1 MKYWNEYKGH
11 KSEILGKRKKFDNT
25 IYSFDIETSSYLI
38 VDGEVIPAI
47 KYETLTEEQ
56 RNKSIKCSCMYIWQ
70 FSINDQVYYGR
81 TWDELHSF
89 LNKLYENTPERKFVF
104 VHNLAFE
111 FQYLKSYF
119 EFEDVVARKS
129 RKVMTAYNPTYNI
142 LFKCSYIMSNCALK
156 YLPDL
161 FNLPIQK
168 DVGDLDYSLIRTSIT
183 PLSEQELKYCED
195 DCLVVYHYILNELQT
210 YEDVSNIPTTSTGKV
225 RRELKQLV
233 LKDWKYKRLVNK
245 AINTDPH
252 VYNLLQQAFMGG
264 YTHASYVYADTIIE
278 DVDSWDF
285 TSSYPYIL
293 VTHKFP
299 SSEFKRCNIKRVE
312 QMSKRLC
319 YLLVVKFKNV
329 DCKYFNTFI
338 SASKCRNIRGANY
351 DNGRIISADEFEMTL
366 TDIDFYF
373 FLESYKFEYEII
385 ESYYCNY
392 NYLPKQFIE
401 FVLEKYVNKTQFKDV
416 EGKEIDYQKEKNKFN
431 SLYGMAVTNTIRSNV
446 IFDDTIKEWFEQPLT
461 NEEIVKKLNDEKKT
475 SFLSFAYGVWCTAYA
490 RNNLLKN
497 VIKLDE
503 YAIYMDTDS
512 IKVKHGY
519 DKKVIED
526 YNNFVKHKI
535 EFVSNLLDIDINK
548 YSPCDVHGV
557 PHMLG
562 LFDDDGHYKKF
573 VTQGAKKYAFIKE
586 MDLKKA
592 IKKEKNIISTFDD
605 KADVLEITVAGV
617 PKGGA
622 KALKCLEDFKDDFV
636 FKYEDTNKNTV
647 MYCEHQEPCLL
658 TDYLGNKYEVKDV
671 SGCCLLPTTY
681 ILGKSLEYANLLT
694 DNSSARAI
702 YKED

>member
-25 IYSFDIETSSYLI
+25 IYSFDIETSSYLRI
-38 VDGEVIPAI
+38 DDEIIPAI
-47 KYETLTEEQ
+47 EYEKLTEEK
-56 RNKSIKCSCMYIWQ
+56 RNKATKCSCMYIWQ

-81 TWDELHSF
+81 TWNELDSF
-89 LNKLYENTPERKFVF
+89 FEILNENTPERKVVF

-129 RKVMTAYNPTYNI
+129 RKVMTAHLSKYNM

-161 FNLPIQK
+161 FNLPVQK
-168 DVGDLDYSLIRTSIT
+168 MVGDLDYTKLRTPIT
-183 PLSEQELKYCED
+183 PLTEKELGYCEH
-195 DCLVVYHYILNELQT
+195 DCLVVYHYILNELNT
-210 YEDVSNIPTTSTGKV
+210 YDDVMDIPTTSTGKV

-233 LKDWKYKRLVNK
+233 LKDFHYRRLVNK

-252 VYNLLQQAFMGG
+252 VYNLLTQAFMGG
-264 YTHASYVYADTIIE
+264 YTHASYVYADTIIN

-299 SSEFKRCNIKRVE
+299 SSEFKRCNITRVE

-351 DNGRIISADEFEMTL
+351 DNGRIISAKEFEMTL

-373 FLESYKFEYEII
+373 FLDAYNLEYEIL

-431 SLYGMAVTNTIRSNV
+431 SLYGMAVTNTIRDNV
-446 IFDDTIKEWFEQPLT
+446 VYDDTIKEWFEQPLT
-461 NEEIVKKLNDEKKT
+461 NEEIVKKLKDEKKK

-497 VIKLDE
+497 VLKLDE
-503 YAIYMDTDS
+503 FTIYCDTDS
-512 IKVKHGY
+512 CKVKHGY
-519 DKKVIED
+519 DKQVIED

-535 EFVSNLLDIDINK
+535 EYVSKMLDIDINK
-548 YSPCDVHGV
+548 YSPCDVYGE

-562 LFDDDGHYKKF
+562 VFSDDGHYESF
-573 VTQGAKKYAFIKE
+573 RTNGAKKYAYIKK

-592 IKKEKNIISTFDD
+592 QKKEKNIISTFGDTA
-605 KADVLEITVAGV
+605 KVLEITVAGV
-617 PKGGA
+617 PKNGA
-622 KALKCLEDFKDDFV
+622 CSLKSLEDFKDEHV
-636 FKYEDTNKNTV
+636 FKFEDTGKNTV
-647 MYCEHQEPCLL
+647 MYCEHQ
-658 TDYLGNKYEVKDV
+658 
-671 SGCCLLPTTY
+671 
-681 ILGKSLEYANLLT
+681 
-694 DNSSARAI
+694 
-702 YKED
+702 

>member
-38 VDGEVIPAI
+38 VDEEIIPAI
-47 KYETLTEEQ
+47 EYETLTEEQ
-56 RNKSIKCSCMYIWQ
+56 RNKATKCSCMYIWQ
-70 FSINDQVYYGR
+70 FSINDTVYYGR
-81 TWDELHSF
+81 TWNELDSF
-89 LNKLYENTPERKFVF
+89 LHMLHENTPERKVCF

-119 EFEDVVARKS
+119 EFEDVVARKA
-129 RKVMTAYNPTYNI
+129 RKVMTAYLKKYNM
-142 LFKCSYIMSNCALK
+142 LFKCSYLMSNCALK
-156 YLPDL
+156 YLPEL

-168 DVGDLDYSLIRTSIT
+168 DVGDLDYSKIRTPMT
-183 PLSEQELKYCED
+183 PLTEQELKYCED
-195 DCLVVYHYILNELQT
+195 DCLVVYHYILNELKT
-210 YEDVSNIPTTSTGKV
+210 YEDVLDIPTTSTGKV

-233 LKDWKYKRLVNK
+233 LKDFKYRRLVNK

-264 YTHASYVYADTIIE
+264 YTHASYVYADTIIN

-351 DNGRIISADEFEMTL
+351 DNGRIISASEFEITI

-373 FLESYKFEYEII
+373 FLDAYKCEYEIL
-385 ESYYCNY
+385 ECYYCNY

-431 SLYGMAVTNTIRSNV
+431 SLYGMAVTNTIRDNV

-461 NEEIVKKLNDEKKT
+461 NEEIIEKLKDEKKK

-497 VIKLDE
+497 VLKLDE

-519 DKKVIED
+519 DKKVIDD
-526 YNNFVKHKI
+526 YNDFVKHKI
-535 EFVSNLLDIDINK
+535 EFVSNLLNIDINK

-562 LFDDDGHYKKF
+562 LFDADGHYLNF
-573 VTQGAKKYAFIKE
+573 RTNGAKKYAYTKI
-586 MDLKKA
+586 MDLEKAKK
-592 IKKEKNIISTFDD
+592 KDKNIISVFDD
-605 KADVLEITVAGV
+605 KATVLEITVAGV
-617 PKGGA
+617 PKSGA
-622 KALKCLEDFKDDFV
+622 KSLSSLEEFKDDHV
-636 FKYEDTNKNTV
+636 FKFDETNKNTV
-647 MYCEHQEPCLL
+647 MYCEHQKPCVL
-658 TDYLGNKYEVKDV
+658 TDYLGNTYEVTDI

-681 ILGKSLEYANLLT
+681 VLGKSLEYAQLLT

-702 YKED
+702 YKEE